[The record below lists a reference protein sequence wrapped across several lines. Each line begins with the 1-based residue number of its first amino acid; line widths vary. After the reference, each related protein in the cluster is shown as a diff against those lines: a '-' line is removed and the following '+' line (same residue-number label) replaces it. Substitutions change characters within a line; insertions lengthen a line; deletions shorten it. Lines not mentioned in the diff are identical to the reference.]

1 METETATAIQ
11 TQAQEQT
18 EEQEQAEQAEEQQ
31 AEQQSEQQAEQQS
44 IELNRC
50 KVYTY
55 ERNGKTIS
63 IKRKWT
69 NFGEKQLK
77 QQELNDYFKNIAEL
91 DNTKS
96 IQALFKEYI
105 KSLIQ
110 CFTRDMLN
118 ILDQRELKMNY
129 II

>member
-69 NFGEKQLK
+69 NIGEKQLK

-96 IQALFKEYI
+96 IQTLFKEYNNNHEHKI
-105 KSLIQ
+105 SYSMFYKRYAEH
-110 CFTRDMLN
+110 FGPKRA
-118 ILDQRELKMNY
+118 
-129 II
+129 